1 MTDVPFGG
9 PGQGGDESWP
19 GRPGDWAPGGWAGG
33 LPFAGMMVAVPVPP
47 EAYGTGSLAGIGPD
61 GFADGGP
68 LDVMPPGP
76 LLEML
81 TEQVVAGATP
91 FNWAPGTSEDRG
103 EAGAEAASR
112 AAGDGP
118 LAGIPG
124 VPGAAGARDL
134 TGNELLGAMSAV
146 RRLADRAEWM
156 TLALASELVRRR
168 LAEDEAARAEA
179 PQLTG
184 RRRGRGDGLLDA
196 YASVAEELRFQLA
209 LGPREAD
216 DLVSLA
222 IAAPG
227 RLPAM
232 LAQMAQGMASTRRT
246 LAVHRATADLSDEDA
261 RLVDAALAPRA
272 RELTVAQL
280 GERARYLAM
289 KLDPESADRRQRR
302 GKKDTRVETWQE
314 GSGNAALAGRELDPD
329 VVLAAN
335 AYYDSVAKL
344 LKRAGLPGTLREL
357 RVLAFTDRNTGQD
370 PLARIPGYHGADRTR
385 PAGTPPGP
393 TTEPAGTPGPADTAQ
408 RTLPDGTDTGS
419 TTADGL
425 RDDGWRDDEQWDSW
439 EADPGDSD
447 GGAGAGDVG
456 GTDEGSSDAGGVIA
470 RPPDA
475 GGRGDLGP
483 GGVTSFPARI
493 HLLVSVGTV
502 LGWSG
507 APGQASRLGLLGPQA
522 TRDLVQAASRHPRTR
537 WDVTLTGP
545 DGTAIAHGRAR
556 GRHPW
561 QAVGATG
568 PPGPAAPAM
577 AFSERAAQVA
587 DLLARLGVTFIPVAR
602 VECDHSGH
610 EDRYVPSDQLKGLIR
625 ARNATCPAP
634 GCGAR
639 SVYSD
644 LDHTTPWPS
653 GATDQCNL
661 GPPCRRHHKLKQTPG
676 WRLEQPQPGVF
687 RWTTPSGRTYTTTPT
702 VYDP

>member
-1 MTDVPFGG
+1 VAEFSLRG
-9 PGQGGDESWP
+9 PGSCGDEPCCDEHRGDERGGDGSWP
-19 GRPGDWAPGGWAGG
+19 GGTGGGVPGSWADG

-47 EAYGTGSLAGIGPD
+47 DAYGTDSLAGIGPD

-81 TEQVVAGATP
+81 TEQVVTGTTP
-91 FNWAPGTSEDRG
+91 FNWTPGTSEDWD

-112 AAGDGP
+112 AAAGEP

-124 VPGAAGARDL
+124 VPGAAGVRDL
-134 TGNELLGAMSAV
+134 TAGELLGAISAV
-146 RRLADRAEWM
+146 RRMADRAEWM

-168 LAEDEAARAEA
+168 LAEEEAAAVPVAAAAA
-179 PQLTG
+179 PSCEHRPDEQQPDTRLSDAPLPGTP
-184 RRRGRGDGLLDA
+184 RRRRPGLLDA
-196 YASVAEELRFQLA
+196 YATAAEELRFQLA

-232 LAQMAQGMASTRRT
+232 LARMAQGMASARRI

-272 RELTVAQL
+272 HELTAGQL

-289 KLDPESADRRQRR
+289 KLDPASADRRLRR

-314 GSGNAALAGRELDPD
+314 GSGNAALAGRELDPA

-335 AYYDSVAKL
+335 AYYDSIAAL

-357 RVLAFTDRNTGQD
+357 RALAFTDRNTGKD
-370 PLARIPGYHGADRTR
+370 PLDRIPGYPAAGPGQPAGPRADGPGQPPADPARPPAGGPVADDLRDDGRRDDERWNPGDDNGNDEGR
-385 PAGTPPGP
+385 PAGTVSP
-393 TTEPAGTPGPADTAQ
+393 
-408 RTLPDGTDTGS
+408 
-419 TTADGL
+419 
-425 RDDGWRDDEQWDSW
+425 
-439 EADPGDSD
+439 
-447 GGAGAGDVG
+447 
-456 GTDEGSSDAGGVIA
+456 
-470 RPPDA
+470 
-475 GGRGDLGP
+475 
-483 GGVTSFPARI
+483 FPASV
-493 HLLVSVGTV
+493 HLLVPVGTL

-507 APGQASRLGLLGPQA
+507 APGQASRLGLLGPRA
-522 TRDLVQAASRHPRTR
+522 TRDLVQAASGHPRTR
-537 WDVTLTGP
+537 WQVTLTGA

-561 QAVGATG
+561 QPASATG
-568 PPGPAAPAM
+568 PPGNPTAM
-577 AFSERAAQVA
+577 TLAGQAAQAA
-587 DLLARLGVTFIPVAR
+587 DLLARLGVTFTPVVKDR
-602 VECDHSGH
+602 CDHSGH
-610 EDRYVPSDQLKGLIR
+610 EDRYVPSDQLKALIR
-625 ARNATCPAP
+625 ARDATCPAP

-639 SVYSD
+639 SAYSD
-644 LDHTTPWPS
+644 LDHTTPWPAGS
-653 GATDQCNL
+653 TDQCNL

-676 WRLEQPQPGVF
+676 WRLRQPQPGVF
-687 RWTTPSGRTYTTTPT
+687 RWTAPSGRTYTTTPT